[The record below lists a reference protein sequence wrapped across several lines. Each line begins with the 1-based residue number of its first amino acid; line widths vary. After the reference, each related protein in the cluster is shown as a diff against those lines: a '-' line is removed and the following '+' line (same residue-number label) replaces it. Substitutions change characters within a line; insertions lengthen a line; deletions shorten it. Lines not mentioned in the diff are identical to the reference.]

1 MKHRFLAATV
11 ALSAAASA
19 HAAHPRFVDF
29 VVGNAHDRGFTQ
41 CDAAIRDAFA
51 HAAGDDVR
59 VITFQGEDRSSLRMV
74 AVYGSPG
81 DVVYTEAEF
90 TRAGGRCRY
99 SLNHTI
105 VSNRSRAAEMA
116 ALPAFRFENETVGV
130 VFTRNEG
137 GVDRLLIPAGPA
149 ACTAIFIRDG
159 EA

>member
-51 HAAGDDVR
+51 HAAGDDV
-59 VITFQGEDRSSLRMV
+59 G
-74 AVYGSPG
+74 
-81 DVVYTEAEF
+81 

-105 VSNRSRAAEMA
+105 VSNRSCAAEMA

-137 GVDRLLIPAGPA
+137 GVNRLLIPAGPA